1 MLEILGSVSCGD
13 IHCRLT
19 PIIKETGKSKDAF
32 LTNFAHGSSENRQ
45 RPPLFSIHN
54 AVTDGDCRG
63 QFTLEKDA
71 PTHNKKGRI
80 NSPQNFLQINLVIL
94 QHPITLQIHQ

>member
-1 MLEILGSVSCGD
+1 MRETLGSVSCGD

-19 PIIKETGKSKDAF
+19 PIIKETGKSLWAF
-32 LTNFAHGSSENRQ
+32 LINFAHGSSENRQ
-45 RPPLFSIHN
+45 RPPLFSIHY

-71 PTHNKKGRI
+71 PTHNKKGRL
-80 NSPQNFLQINLVIL
+80 NSPPTFLKILLVIL
-94 QHPITLQIHQ
+94 